1 MGRRSC
7 TQNKA
12 MWKTWNAKPKAI
24 HMHNSQVSFE
34 QLGTE
39 DQTYM
44 VYRSTVWARVS
55 LSLSFTHTHTHTYT
69 HTHTHKTHK
78 FREGETWKHERTGYS
93 EWSDFHLPRSHRASS
108 KRVWTR
114 YRILV
119 SKKIWIILMN
129 SASYH
134 ENISVMRL
142 KIQLEWN
149 PRSSTCSSKEV

>member
-24 HMHNSQVSFE
+24 HMHNSKVSLE

-119 SKKIWIILMN
+119 SKKNMN
-129 SASYH
+129 HTNELCKLSWKYIDDEAKNSCG
-134 ENISVMRL
+134 MKL
-142 KIQLEWN
+142 KVFNLFL
-149 PRSSTCSSKEV
+149 